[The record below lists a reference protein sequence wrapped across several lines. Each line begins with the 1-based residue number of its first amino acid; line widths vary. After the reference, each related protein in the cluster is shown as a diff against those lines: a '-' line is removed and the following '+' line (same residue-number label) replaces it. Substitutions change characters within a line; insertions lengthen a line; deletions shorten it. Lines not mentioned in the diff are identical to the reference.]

1 MNPLLSLILPLVAA
15 ATATE
20 PAGPD
25 CAEAWRAE
33 FASEWQAPRET
44 WVCLCREHGTAE
56 AALKAAKEGA
66 ACGAAQPVEEA
77 LPAPTFKEAV
87 GAADGAGASV
97 ESSLKAGGIAAL
109 YGEHPLK
116 PVDLPPPPPANVF
129 SAAPPPTRPN
139 LQASGAVPDRR
150 VTGVA
155 ALQAAVSGP
164 PEAQEAVARARNL
177 LGRMLSHADPE
188 VVDNLVRRQV
198 KVVVIGRTQKLTD
211 APEFADMKG
220 KRTFDGRPWDGVRG
234 VGSHRLPGG
243 GWAMAV
249 AEENLDDSG
258 AGGYP
263 PRFLFVHEFA
273 HMVQLRG
280 LRSTTMGPASPGAK
294 ARGIADAKAA
304 TAAAVTDPQ
313 RRRAAL
319 FMKLA
324 EMSDGLE
331 ASYEGTMRIFK
342 TEKARKDLGPLSDYA
357 NSNADEFFAEA
368 TAAYFGVEFKGSN
381 KERLADLLQHRPD
394 VALLLYKVYGA
405 APVATLPR

>member
-1 MNPLLSLILPLVAA
+1 MIPLLSLVLPLVAA
-15 ATATE
+15 ATS

-25 CAEAWRAE
+25 CVESWRE
-33 FASEWQAPRET
+33 ELASKKSWA
-44 WVCLCREHGTAE
+44 CLCREHGDAE
-56 AALKAAKEGA
+56 AAMKAAKEGA
-66 ACGAAQPVEEA
+66 VCGTQPEPKLEGAAR
-77 LPAPTFKEAV
+77 
-87 GAADGAGASV
+87 AADGAGANV
-97 ESSLKAGGIAAL
+97 DASLKAGGIEKL
-109 YGEHPLK
+109 YGEHPIK
-116 PVDLPPPPPANVF
+116 PVDGDLPPPPPSNVF
-129 SAAPPPTRPN
+129 AAAPPPTRPN
-139 LQASGAVPDRR
+139 LQASGPQVKNATNPRAG
-150 VTGVA
+150 GVA
-155 ALQAAVSGP
+155 TLQAAVSGP
-164 PEAQEAVARARNL
+164 PEAKEAVARARDL

-188 VVDNLVRRQV
+188 VVENLVRRQV
-198 KVVVIGRTQKLTD
+198 KIVVIGRHQKLTD

-220 KRTFDGRPWDGVRG
+220 RRTFDGRPWDGVRG

-280 LRSTTMGPASPGAK
+280 LPSTAMGRESPGAAK

-304 TAAAVTDPQ
+304 AAAAATDPQ

-324 EMSDGLE
+324 EMSDGLQ
-331 ASYEGTMRIFK
+331 ASYEGTMRVFK
-342 TEKARKDLGPLSDYA
+342 TEKARKGLGPLSDYA

-368 TAAYFGVEFKGSN
+368 TAAYFGVEFKGNN
-381 KERLADLLQHRPD
+381 KERLADLIQHRPD